1 MLDPRIEP
9 RFAAM
14 KPRRST
20 RAFSY
25 RAGIRIPGT
34 EITCDALGFP
44 SDLVFLSHANAL
56 LPRTPAARAG
66 RRQFVTTETTLRLLG
81 DAGAKLRERALPA
94 AYGRPFNLGP
104 HRLEVVPSG
113 YLPGAAALL
122 CETDQ
127 IRAFYLG
134 AFCPEPLLAN
144 VEPALMRRADA
155 VCIDATAGDPALV
168 FPPRQLVMAQLRAF
182 VEESLRQEGRVALLA
197 SAFDALPAVVL
208 DLARAGIA
216 MRAHRRI
223 AAVLARLRGVCAEL
237 PALPRFSGKL
247 DAGEVLLWPHEARKA
262 AALAALGALRL
273 ALVSGAAANPR
284 GLADLDLE
292 HGFPLT
298 NLPCFAEIAAAIEA
312 TGAREVALFAG
323 AAEAAAAVL
332 RQRGLS
338 AYVLGPPRQM
348 SLPAGR

>member
-1 MLDPRIEP
+1 MR
-9 RFAAM
+9 
-14 KPRRST
+14 PRRSQ
-20 RAFSY
+20 RAFAF

-56 LPRTPAARAG
+56 APWASATRAG
-66 RRQFVTTETTLRLLG
+66 RRQFVTTEVTLRLLG

-113 YLPGAAALL
+113 YLPGAAGLL
-122 CETDQ
+122 CETEQ
-127 IRAFYLG
+127 VRAFYLG
-134 AFCPEPLLAN
+134 AFCPEPLLDG

-168 FPPRQLVMAQLRAF
+168 FPPRPRVMTELRAF
-182 VEESLRQEGRVALLA
+182 VEESLRQDGRVALLA
-197 SAFDALPAVVL
+197 SPFGALPAIVL
-208 DLARAGIA
+208 ELARAGVSL
-216 MRAHRRI
+216 RAHRRI
-223 AAVLARLRGVCAEL
+223 AAVLGRLRCACERL
-237 PALPRFSGKL
+237 PAVPRFSGKL
-247 DAGEVLLWPHEARKA
+247 DAGEVLLWPPEARKA
-262 AALAALGALRL
+262 SALAALGDLRL
-273 ALVSGAAANPR
+273 ALVSGSAANPQ
-284 GLADLDLE
+284 GLADQRLA

-298 NLPCFAEIAAAIEA
+298 NLPGFAEIVAAVEA

-323 AAEAAAAVL
+323 AAESVAHGL
-332 RQRGLS
+332 RQRGLD

-348 SLPAGR
+348 LLPAGR

>member
-1 MLDPRIEP
+1 
-9 RFAAM
+9 M
-14 KPRRST
+14 KPRRTT

-56 LPRTPAARAG
+56 APWAPATRAG
-66 RRQFVTTETTLRLLG
+66 RRQFVTTEVTLRLLG

-122 CETDQ
+122 CETEQ
-127 IRAFYLG
+127 ARAFYLG
-134 AFCPEPLLAN
+134 AFCPEPLLEN

-155 VCIDATAGDPALV
+155 VCIHAACGDPDLV
-168 FPPRQLVMAQLRAF
+168 FPPRRQVLAQVRAF
-182 VEESLRQEGRVALLA
+182 VEENLRQDGRVALLA
-197 SAFDALPAVVL
+197 SAFGALPAVVL
-208 DLARAGIA
+208 ELARAGIA

-223 AAVLARLRGVCAEL
+223 AAVLARLRYACEQL
-237 PALPRFSGKL
+237 PAIPRFSGRL
-247 DAGEVLLWPHEARKA
+247 DAGEVLLWPPEARKA
-262 AALAALGALRL
+262 AGLAALGDLRL
-273 ALVSGAAANPR
+273 ALVSGSAANPR
-284 GLADLDLE
+284 VLADLQLP
-292 HGFPLT
+292 HGFALT
-298 NLPCFAEIAAAIEA
+298 NLPCFAEIVAAVEA

-323 AAEAAAAVL
+323 AAESVAAAL
-332 RQRGLS
+332 RQRGLC
-338 AYVLGPPRQM
+338 AYALGPPRQM